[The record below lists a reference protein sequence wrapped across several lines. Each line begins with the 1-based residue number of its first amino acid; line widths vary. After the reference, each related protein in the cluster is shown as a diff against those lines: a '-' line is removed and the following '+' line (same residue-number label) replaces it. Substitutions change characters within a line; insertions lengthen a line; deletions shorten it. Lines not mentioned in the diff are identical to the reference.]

1 MARKTVAEKRA
12 EMEALEAA
20 RQAREA
26 QEYLPR
32 LMAAL
37 ERATND
43 HNYELLVRDGM
54 FVVNDRDTRGWNEL
68 RSLSPN
74 YSRVDF
80 DNLTSLEWDLQMK
93 DEEKAEARRRAEV
106 RANALSKLTSEEKEL
121 LGL

>member
-20 RQAREA
+20 RQAEEA

-37 ERATND
+37 ERATKE
-43 HNYELLVRDGM
+43 HNYELMVKDGM
-54 FVVNDRDTRGWNEL
+54 FVANDRDTRGWNEHL
-68 RSLSPN
+68 RLAPN

-93 DEEKAEARRRAEV
+93 DEEKAEAQRRAEV
-106 RANALSKLTSEEKEL
+106 RANALNKLTKEEKEL

>member
-20 RQAREA
+20 RQAEEA

-32 LMAAL
+32 LMVAL
-37 ERATND
+37 ERATKE
-43 HNYELLVRDGM
+43 HNYELTVKDGM
-54 FVVNDRDTRGWNEL
+54 FVANDRDTRGWNENL
-68 RSLSPN
+68 RLAPN

-106 RANALSKLTSEEKEL
+106 RANALSKLTKEEKEL